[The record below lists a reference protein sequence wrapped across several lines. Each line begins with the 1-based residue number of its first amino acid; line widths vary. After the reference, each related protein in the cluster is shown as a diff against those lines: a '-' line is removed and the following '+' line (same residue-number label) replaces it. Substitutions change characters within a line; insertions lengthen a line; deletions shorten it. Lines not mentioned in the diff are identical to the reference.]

1 MTERRTI
8 QINPQFL
15 TPATANFVS
24 AGAGAGT
31 GAGAGAGAGA
41 GSSRTRLFKTKPE
54 GTPNHRKTQSLK
66 QQFLARIKNKVAA
79 NVDAQSLPLDN
90 ASQDKALQDS
100 MNLFKELADKRLE
113 RKKQKTLR
121 RQLLRQQNDP
131 LMHVAT
137 SLPPELAYVPRP
149 APVPSPAFAPAPV
162 PAPAPAPVF
171 RPKTK
176 IHGNGTMLQPH
187 VIEEP
192 LVEEKSQEKTR
203 VITTTAEPAVKNVG
217 TVSAPTAHVST
228 ALVPTAHVSAA
239 LVPTAL
245 VPTAL
250 VPTALA
256 LATAPNPPYS
266 NLKNGTRPTYRNWV
280 TQKNKHHG
288 QAQQIQAQ
296 QIQGQQGQGQQGQGP
311 QGQGQQGQQVQMQ
324 GQGQAQQV
332 EPVSALA
339 KFKKNYH
346 KSRKGFLA
354 ANVLHKQKVD
364 MEKQKVDMEKQ
375 KLANEVAAN
384 AVVANDVA
392 ANAVVANDVALA
404 NAVVANGVASAN
416 GVVANEV
423 ATNTVAF
430 APKGRTPKAKRF
442 VKTLKKYK
450 LGKHANGKVSI
461 LIKNA
466 QTRKRVQQEHDNL
479 KTQPILEVKNYLRGK
494 NLLKIGSLIPDDV
507 ARELYEAAILT
518 GDVRNQSSDTL
529 MHNFFTKE

>member
-24 AGAGAGT
+24 AGAGTGT
-31 GAGAGAGAGA
+31 GAGAGTGTGAGA
-41 GSSRTRLFKTKPE
+41 GTGPIRTRLFKTKPE

-79 NVDAQSLPLDN
+79 NVEAQSLPLDN

-149 APVPSPAFAPAPV
+149 AP
-162 PAPAPAPVF
+162 APAPVF

-176 IHGNGTMLQPH
+176 IQGNGTMLQPH

-217 TVSAPTAHVST
+217 STQPAPATQTTIAHAAVSAPAALAAPATLVPA
-228 ALVPTAHVSAA
+228 ALVPAAHVSAT
-239 LVPTAL
+239 LVS
-245 VPTAL
+245 
-250 VPTALA
+250 
-256 LATAPNPPYS
+256 ATHAPAPPYS

-288 QAQQIQAQ
+288 EGHAQQTQGQQAQAQAQQAQAQAQ
-296 QIQGQQGQGQQGQGP
+296 QAHA
-311 QGQGQQGQQVQMQ
+311 
-324 GQGQAQQV
+324 QAQQV

-354 ANVLHKQKVD
+354 ANVLHKQKV
-364 MEKQKVDMEKQ
+364 EMEKQ
-375 KLANEVAAN
+375 KLLNEVAANEVAAN
-384 AVVANDVA
+384 GVV
-392 ANAVVANDVALA
+392 
-404 NAVVANGVASAN
+404 AN

-423 ATNTVAF
+423 VANGVVVNEVAANGVVVNEVAANGVVANNVAF
-430 APKGRTPKAKRF
+430 AQKGRTPKAKRF

>member
-24 AGAGAGT
+24 AGAGAGAGT
-31 GAGAGAGAGA
+31 GAGTGVADTAGKAGA

-79 NVDAQSLPLDN
+79 NVEAQSLPLDK

-149 APVPSPAFAPAPV
+149 VPAPAPAF
-162 PAPAPAPVF
+162 APAPAPVF

-192 LVEEKSQEKTR
+192 LLEEKSQEKTR

-217 TVSAPTAHVST
+217 TVSAPTAHVS
-228 ALVPTAHVSAA
+228 AA

-245 VPTAL
+245 VSAPTAHVSAPTAL

-266 NLKNGTRPTYRNWV
+266 NLKNGSRPTYRNWV

-296 QIQGQQGQGQQGQGP
+296 QIQAQQVQGP
-311 QGQGQQGQQVQMQ
+311 QGQGQQAQMQ
-324 GQGQAQQV
+324 AQAQQV

-364 MEKQKVDMEKQ
+364 MEKQKLLNEVV
-375 KLANEVAAN
+375 ANEVAAN
-384 AVVANDVA
+384 EVAANEVAANEVVADAVA
-392 ANAVVANDVALA
+392 ANAVAA
-404 NAVVANGVASAN
+404 NAVA
-416 GVVANEV
+416 ANEV
-423 ATNTVAF
+423 VAD
-430 APKGRTPKAKRF
+430 AVVADAAAANGLAANGLAQKGRTPKAKRF